1 MDVFDVYA
9 IISIW
14 EDKKAYIIFKLAF
27 FKAITKQLMT
37 AYTKIRIIHIV
48 TDVHI
53 RVRGTRGKH
62 LSELLVSVYFCLR

>member
-14 EDKKAYIIFKLAF
+14 EDKKAYIVFKLAF

-53 RVRGTRGKH
+53 RERGPRGKH
-62 LSELLVSVYFCLR
+62 LSELLISVYFCL

>member
-1 MDVFDVYA
+1 L
-9 IISIW
+9 
-14 EDKKAYIIFKLAF
+14 IFYNNNETSNASLYK
-27 FKAITKQLMT
+27 ITN
-37 AYTKIRIIHIV
+37 IV

>member
-1 MDVFDVYA
+1 MNVLDVNA

-14 EDKKAYIIFKLAF
+14 EDKKAFIVFKLDF
-27 FKAITKQLMT
+27 FTAITKQLMT
-37 AYTKIRIIHIV
+37 AYTKLRIIHIV

-53 RVRGTRGKH
+53 RVRGTGGKH